1 MINEGIVTNL
11 NQTGKFQK
19 SSRKNLYVL
28 SHPAQL
34 CAPHEI
40 PACN

>member
-1 MINEGIVTNL
+1 MINESIVTDL
-11 NQTGKFQK
+11 NQAGKLQK
-19 SSRKNLYVL
+19 GSRKNLYVL
-28 SHPAQL
+28 PHPAQL